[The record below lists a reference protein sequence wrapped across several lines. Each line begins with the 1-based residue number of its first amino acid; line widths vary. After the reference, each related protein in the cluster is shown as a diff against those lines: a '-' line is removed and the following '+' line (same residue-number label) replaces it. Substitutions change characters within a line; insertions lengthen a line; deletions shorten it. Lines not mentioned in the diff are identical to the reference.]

1 MTQTHT
7 PDHSATAKPQPAPF
21 QSPGAGDAE
30 ANTGARSELLTTRPS
45 TGPGARYCLQ
55 FRESDAIDLVEARLG
70 LVQSISA
77 VFGRINEDGDA
88 NEVPSLT
95 EQAALCN
102 AVDYFSHQVTHL
114 AGLLLHNAAAPLR
127 GVAIA
132 AEAWPGPCVLQFE
145 DEGTECVWD
154 AYAVRRDFVTGLLQL
169 VESTAVDACQS
180 VGEIERGHIGRALS
194 MLHREAQMII
204 QAVADAQRSRGRPH
218 G

>member
-1 MTQTHT
+1 MTQTHN
-7 PDHSATAKPQPAPF
+7 PDHCAA
-21 QSPGAGDAE
+21 
-30 ANTGARSELLTTRPS
+30 ELLATRPS

-55 FRESDAIDLVEARLG
+55 FRESDAIDLVQARQG

-88 NEVPSLT
+88 NEVPSGT

-114 AGLLLHNAAAPLR
+114 AGLLLQNAAAPLQ
-127 GVAIA
+127 GVTIPV
-132 AEAWPGPCVLQFE
+132 EAWPGPCVIRFE
-145 DEGTECVWD
+145 NDELECIWD

-169 VESTAVDACQS
+169 VESTAVDGGQA
-180 VGEIERGHIGRALS
+180 VGEIERGYIGRALS
-194 MLHREAQMII
+194 MLHREVQMIL

>member
-7 PDHSATAKPQPAPF
+7 PNDSAADQPQPAPF
-21 QSPGAGDAE
+21 QCSGTGEPE
-30 ANTGARSELLTTRPS
+30 ADTDTRSELLTTCLS
-45 TGPGARYCLQ
+45 TGPGARYALQ

-88 NEVPSLT
+88 NEVPRLT

-114 AGLLLHNAAAPLR
+114 AKLLLRNAAAPLQ

-132 AEAWPGPCVLQFE
+132 VEAWPGPCVLQFE

-154 AYAVRRDFVTGLLQL
+154 AYAVRRDFVVGLLQL
-169 VESTAVDACQS
+169 VESTAVDASQS

-194 MLHREAQMII
+194 MLHREVQMIV